1 MYDSRIALFLMLGQ
15 SADKTVRSLKDVAPS
30 QSLPVGSSY
39 DLANLMPSNVKDAMH
54 ASEAYKLFYVF
65 EWYLREFIV
74 EVLSENKD
82 GGEGTWWD
90 KIPPDIQKEVTE
102 LEKNEESKTWMA
114 IGSRD
119 KSALMT
125 YPQLLKVIDDGWKNY
140 FKDVVRDK
148 VLIQEARAISHLR
161 NTICHM
167 TDISEEEIQRIRQTM
182 IDWFRMV
189 AP

>member
-15 SADKTVRSLKDVAPS
+15 SAEKTITSLKEIAPS
-30 QSLPVGSSY
+30 QSLTVDASY
-39 DLANLMPSNVKDAMH
+39 DLATLMPSNVKDAIH
-54 ASEAYKLFYVF
+54 AAEAYKLFFVF
-65 EWYLREFIV
+65 EWYLRELIV
-74 EVLSENKD
+74 EVLTDES
-82 GGEGTWWD
+82 GQTWWD
-90 KIPPDIQKEVTE
+90 KIPTNIQDEVKL
-102 LEKNEESKTWMA
+102 LEKTEEAKSWMA

-125 YPQLLKVIDDGWKNY
+125 YPQLLSIIDTCWKSH
-140 FKDVVRDK
+140 FIDVVRDK

-167 TDISEEEIQRIRQTM
+167 TDISEEEVQRIRQTM
-182 IDWFRMV
+182 KDWFRMV